1 MSSKITKYILFIL
14 LVFIISLPLLQRLF
28 PLIHL
33 KELNGKYEIGLKPE
47 LSKESWFSCDYQ
59 KQYDKY
65 FNDKIGFRPMFIR
78 IHNQI
83 YYSIF
88 STYASESITLGKDGY
103 IYETNY
109 INAYIGLDYIG
120 DKEIKIKLD
129 KLKKLQ
135 DTLQSLN
142 KEIIIVLAP
151 SKASFYPEYIPD
163 KFLVKPR
170 KKTNYEEVSNQLSK
184 TNLPYIDFSKW
195 FREMKGVLP
204 YPLMNKNGIHWTRYG
219 EVLAMDSLIK
229 YVSKQTSINLP
240 RIKYD
245 SLIKSDYAKFT
256 DNDISQTMNLF
267 YVKKDLN
274 LVYPNVYIDSSKAD
288 KKKLR
293 SLVIG
298 DSFYWGMYYLGL
310 SDKVFDRGEFWYYF
324 NNMYPEE
331 CRNGKNIPRYIALLD
346 LKTEVNKF
354 DVILFFQTEPNLN
367 NLGFGFIEKL
377 YDSYFLSGKESET
390 NLNRIKY
397 YEKIIRADKKWL
409 NSVKEK
415 ARKLNVPIEVAIHN
429 DAVYMVEQEKKKGNE
444 K

>member
-33 KELNGKYEIGLKPE
+33 KELNGKYEMGLKPE

-65 FNDKIGFRPMFIR
+65 FNDKIGFRPMLIR

-88 STYASESITLGKDGY
+88 STSASENITLGKDGY

-109 INAYIGLDYIG
+109 INAYVGLDYIG

-135 DTLQSLN
+135 DTLRSLN
-142 KEIIIVLAP
+142 KEIIIILAP
-151 SKASFYPEYIPD
+151 SKASFSPEYIPD
-163 KFLVKPR
+163 KFLIKPR
-170 KKTNYEEVSNQLSK
+170 KKTNYEEIAKQISK
-184 TNLPYIDFSKW
+184 TNLSYIDFSKW
-195 FREMKGVLP
+195 FRAMKVTSS
-204 YPLMNKNGIHWTRYG
+204 YPLMNKNGMHWTRYG

-229 YVSKQTSINLP
+229 YVSNLTAINLP

-256 DNDISQTMNLF
+256 DDDIAQTMNLF
-267 YVKKDLN
+267 YVKKDLK
-274 LVYPNVYIDSSKAD
+274 LVYPNVSIDSSKAD

-324 NNMYPEE
+324 NNMHPEE
-331 CRNGKNIPRYIALLD
+331 CRNRKNIPRYVALVD

-354 DVILFFQTEPNLN
+354 DVILLFQTEPNLN

-377 YDSYFLSGKESET
+377 YDSYFLSGKESEN
-390 NLNRIKY
+390 NLNRSKY
-397 YEKIIRADKKWL
+397 YESLISADKKWL

-415 ARKLNVPIEVAIHN
+415 AKKLNVPIEVAIHN